1 MPHSR
6 SHSFTIALRVVVL
19 LPDDEIEPSSIVT
32 EQNLADP
39 DTSID
44 AAMDYALPHDG
55 NPEIFR
61 QTQSRILAYMGWL
74 LGEVR
79 ARYPSWAED
88 ELAARHDPPGR
99 SAGGGG
105 VRVPETALIVRPP
118 GASCSPH
125 REHGSPGA
133 VIARPGLFDIRQ
145 RNRVGRD
152 C

>member
-55 NPEIFR
+55 NPGIFR

-74 LGEVR
+74 LDEVR

-88 ELAARHDPPGR
+88 ELQRAMTRLVEVQAAAECACPKLH
-99 SAGGGG
+99 
-105 VRVPETALIVRPP
+105 
-118 GASCSPH
+118 
-125 REHGSPGA
+125 
-133 VIARPGLFDIRQ
+133 
-145 RNRVGRD
+145 
-152 C
+152 